1 MPEVDARSRS
11 RCEHRCMVKP
21 RAPRALLVKAA
32 RLSAIPGVTLAHA
45 CARYGVGRT
54 AMARVK
60 KELGGARPSL
70 EDLLIAA
77 LSSNGEHEE
86 GELPSD
92 YAHLASW
99 LDHLEHDGCTAD
111 EARARV
117 ARLAESGLIEVQ
129 ANRWR
134 LRAPWPSESE

>member
-1 MPEVDARSRS
+1 MAS
-11 RCEHRCMVKP
+11 P

-32 RLSAIPGVTLAHA
+32 RLSAIPGVTMAEA
-45 CARYGVGRT
+45 CERYGVGRS
-54 AMARVK
+54 AVARVK

-70 EDLLIAA
+70 DDLLLAA
-77 LSSNGEHEE
+77 LTSNGEHEE
-86 GELPSD
+86 GELPGD

-99 LDHLEHDGCTAD
+99 LDYVEHDGCTPD

-117 ARLAESGLIEVQ
+117 AALAERGLVEIRGT
-129 ANRWR
+129 AWR